1 MYISVEKNPQLV
13 KLYKEKMGQYL
24 QRAEYIKKTVLDV
37 PDTPAGGGSAQAQ
50 KPAGSGDGGGEDNK
64 EEEKMQGALSS
75 AIVSESP
82 NVSWDDVSGLEQ
94 AKEGLKEA
102 VVLPIKFPQLFDEVR
117 QPWRGILLYGPPGT
131 GKSFLAKACATEC
144 EGTFFS
150 ISSSDL
156 VSKWM
161 GESERLIKQLFNMA
175 RERKP
180 SIIFI
185 DEIDSLCGQRSEGE
199 NDSARRI
206 KTEFLVQMQGV
217 GNSMDGVLVLGA
229 TNVPWELDQAMRRR
243 FQKRIYISLPD
254 ATARAGI
261 MKNKGS
267 KTKNTVTEEEWVELG
282 NASEGYSGSD
292 IAIVVNE
299 ALMMPVRRCQT
310 ARRFK
315 PTPDG
320 QGISPTFPSDP
331 EGQDMTLMDVDPKKL
346 VCPPVTMDDFMSA
359 LSRIRPSVCDK
370 DIEDHINWTSEFG
383 QDG

>member
-1 MYISVEKNPQLV
+1 
-13 KLYKEKMGQYL
+13 
-24 QRAEYIKKTVLDV
+24 
-37 PDTPAGGGSAQAQ
+37 
-50 KPAGSGDGGGEDNK
+50 
-64 EEEKMQGALSS
+64 MQGALSS

-267 KTKNTVTEEEWVELG
+267 KTKNTVTDEEWVELG

-310 ARRFK
+310 AKRFK
-315 PTPDG
+315 STPEG
-320 QGISPTFPSDP
+320 GLIPTFPSDP
-331 EGQDMTLMDVDPKKL
+331 EGQDMTLMTVDPTKL

-370 DIEDHINWTSEFG
+370 DIEDHI
-383 QDG
+383 

>member
-1 MYISVEKNPQLV
+1 MT
-13 KLYKEKMGQYL
+13 QYL

-37 PDTPAGGGSAQAQ
+37 PDQPEAGGTAQQQ
-50 KPAGSGDGGGEDNK
+50 KPKSTPGGGGGGDEDNK
-64 EEEKMQGALSS
+64 EEEKLEGALAS
-75 AIVSESP
+75 AIVAESP
-82 NVSWDDVSGLEQ
+82 NVSWDDVSGLEG

-102 VVLPIKFPQLFDEVR
+102 VVLPVKFPQLFDDVR

-161 GESERLIKQLFNMA
+161 GESERLIKQLFKMA
-175 RERKP
+175 RDKKP

-185 DEIDSLCGQRSEGE
+185 DEIDSLCGKRTEGE
-199 NDSARRI
+199 NDSTRRI
-206 KTEFLVQMQGV
+206 KTEFLIQMQGV

-254 ATARAGI
+254 AAARSGI
-261 MKNKGS
+261 LKNKGS
-267 KTKNTVTEEEWVELG
+267 KTKNNLTDDDWVALG
-282 NASEGYSGSD
+282 NATEGYSGSD
-292 IAIVVNE
+292 MSIVVNE

-310 ARRFK
+310 AKRFRR
-315 PTPDG
+315 TASG
-320 QGISPTFPSDP
+320 GLLPTFPSDP
-331 EGQDMTLMDVDPKKL
+331 EGQDMNLYDIQSDLLRCPDVR
-346 VCPPVTMDDFMSA
+346 MDDFMTA
-359 LSRIRPSVCDK
+359 INRIKPSVCED
-370 DIEDHINWTSEFG
+370 DIREHIQWTEDFG
-383 QDG
+383 QDS

>member
-1 MYISVEKNPQLV
+1 M
-13 KLYKEKMGQYL
+13 
-24 QRAEYIKKTVLDV
+24 
-37 PDTPAGGGSAQAQ
+37 
-50 KPAGSGDGGGEDNK
+50 
-64 EEEKMQGALSS
+64 
-75 AIVSESP
+75 
-82 NVSWDDVSGLEQ
+82 
-94 AKEGLKEA
+94 
-102 VVLPIKFPQLFDEVR
+102 
-117 QPWRGILLYGPPGT
+117 YGPPGT

-261 MKNKGS
+261 MRNKGG
-267 KTKNTVTEEEWVELG
+267 KTKNTVTEEQWVELG

-292 IAIVVNE
+292 ISIVVNE
-299 ALMMPVRRCQT
+299 ALMMPVRRC
-310 ARRFK
+310 
-315 PTPDG
+315 
-320 QGISPTFPSDP
+320 
-331 EGQDMTLMDVDPKKL
+331 
-346 VCPPVTMDDFMSA
+346 
-359 LSRIRPSVCDK
+359 
-370 DIEDHINWTSEFG
+370 
-383 QDG
+383 